1 MDFKKIF
8 EDRGLSKYSIA
19 TYISQWNV
27 IKDLFDI
34 TGDNIK
40 SLHNPEKVY
49 DMLKTITS
57 SINSIKT
64 KLSIIVVYL
73 RIYEVKEHIILK
85 YKELIDTLSNTLN
98 KDIDKHEKTLKQNEG
113 WLTNDDKIEIIK
125 ELNSQIPSRIKT
137 LKDLTYL
144 RNLVLFLLQ
153 QDLNTRND
161 LAESKIITMTP
172 KKINTLSIE
181 NNWIVLSKDSVKYVI
196 NIYKTSKY
204 GGQDIQDV
212 NSNLLPLLKKYQRY
226 LKKFNCEWL
235 FNTDDGSDKLTRNNY
250 GKIYTKIGES
260 TIGKHITTTINRH
273 EDASEDIDLIEKL
286 QAKAKRAGHSLSMH
300 LKYAKK

>member
-49 DMLKTITS
+49 EMLKTITS

-85 YKELIDTLSNTLN
+85 YKELIDTLNNTLN
-98 KDIDKHEKTLKQNEG
+98 KESDKHEKTMKQSDG
-113 WLTNDDKIEIIK
+113 WLSDDEKIEIISQ
-125 ELNSQIPSRIKT
+125 LNQRVPTRIKT
-137 LKDLTYL
+137 LKDLASM

-153 QDLNTRND
+153 QDLNTRNE

-172 KKINTLSIE
+172 KKIKTLSIE
-181 NNWIVLSKDSVKYVI
+181 SNWIVLSKDSIKYVI

-212 NSNLLPLLKKYQRY
+212 NSNLLPILKKYHIVFQSMY
-226 LKKFNCEWL
+226 IMLK
-235 FNTDDGSDKLTRNNY
+235 
-250 GKIYTKIGES
+250 
-260 TIGKHITTTINRH
+260 
-273 EDASEDIDLIEKL
+273 
-286 QAKAKRAGHSLSMH
+286 
-300 LKYAKK
+300 